1 MDTFEQMVRSWTGLT
16 PEQQKSGM
24 EMTRGKC
31 LCPSCPT
38 YTGCAEKSKELVFCA
53 TGRSFV
59 CISDDKGCKCPGCPV
74 TPEYGMKNQKFCL
87 RGSEPAQRFVNAV
100 LGVSAKK

>member
-1 MDTFEQMVRSWTGLT
+1 MDKFEQMVRSWTGMT

-24 EMTRGKC
+24 EMTRAKC
-31 LCPSCPT
+31 LCPGCPT
-38 YTGCAEKSKELVFCA
+38 YTGCAGKSKELVFCA

-87 RGSEPAQRFVNAV
+87 RGSEPAQRYVNGV
-100 LGVSAKK
+100 LGASPGK